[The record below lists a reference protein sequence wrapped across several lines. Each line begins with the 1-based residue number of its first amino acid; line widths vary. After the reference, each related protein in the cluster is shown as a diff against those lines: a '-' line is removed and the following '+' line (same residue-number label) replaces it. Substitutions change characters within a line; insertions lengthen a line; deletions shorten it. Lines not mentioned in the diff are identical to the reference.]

1 MPAPPP
7 SSAPRPDLLVV
18 GAGLIGLSVAR
29 EAALR
34 GLRVR
39 VLDGGRP
46 GEGATHSAAGML
58 SPLAEASEVGPFLEA
73 GLASLALYPAWVD
86 ALRARSP
93 MDPWY
98 RADGKVKV
106 GWGAKGAAALT
117 GLRERAREVGLRAH
131 PLTPEEAR
139 ERVGQPLARGTHALF
154 LPDDHQVE
162 NRRLHRLLLDA
173 TRAEGVEVR
182 GESPVVEVLPGDRR
196 GGRPGVRGRDGRVE
210 EAGAVLVAAGAWTG
224 HLLPAVGVTPVLGE
238 MIVLEGGPAL
248 PLRVVASPEV
258 YLVPRRDGRLL
269 AGATV
274 EARGFR
280 GRCSARARDGLLE
293 AALALL
299 PGLAGVRG
307 SGEGRGP
314 GTRVVDHWYGFRP
327 GSPDGNPV
335 LGPLPGASGIHV
347 ASGHF
352 RNGIL
357 LAPWTGQALAR
368 VLAGGEGPRIPPA
381 FRPER
386 LASPMAESGS
396 WKRSPPPT
404 ASPSLPTSELQE
416 HPS

>member
-1 MPAPPP
+1 MPIPPP
-7 SSAPRPDLLVV
+7 SPLPDLLVV
-18 GAGLIGLSVAR
+18 GAGVIGLAVAR

-34 GLRVR
+34 GLRVQ
-39 VLDGGRP
+39 VVDGGRP
-46 GEGATHSAAGML
+46 GEGATRAAAGML
-58 SPLAEASEVGPFLEA
+58 SPLAEATEVGPFLEA
-73 GLASLALYPAWVD
+73 GLASLALYPEWVD
-86 ALRARSP
+86 SLREWSP

-106 GWGAKGAAALT
+106 GRGERGAAALA
-117 GLRERAREVGLRAH
+117 GLQERAREAGVRAL

-139 ERVGQPLARGTHALF
+139 ERVGQPLADDTHALF

-173 TRAEGVEVR
+173 TRAQGVEVR
-182 GESPVVEVLPGDRR
+182 GESPVVEVLPGKA
-196 GGRPGVRGRDGRVE
+196 GGGHPGVRIRDGGVR

-224 HLLPAVGVTPVLGE
+224 HLLPGVPVTPVLGE
-238 MIVLEGGPAL
+238 MIVLEGGDAL
-248 PLRVVASPEV
+248 PRRVVASPEV

-280 GRCSARARDGLLE
+280 GRCSPGARQWLLQ
-293 AALALL
+293 AATDLL
-299 PGLAGVRG
+299 PGLKPGGVRG
-307 SGEGRGP
+307 A

-327 GSPDGNPV
+327 GTPDGNPV
-335 LGPLPGASGIHV
+335 LGLLPGAPGIHV

-357 LAPWTGQALAR
+357 LAPWTARALGR
-368 VLAGGEGPRIPPA
+368 VLAGGEGPSLPSA
-381 FRPER
+381 FLPGR
-386 LASPMAESGS
+386 LASAMAGSGS
-396 WKRSPPPT
+396 WKEPSPPP
-404 ASPSLPTSELQE
+404 SPPSPPPSILQE